1 MIVLTPILLT
11 SLFLLT
17 YEFWALYTRN
27 KLVTTYVREAFAAV
41 PGVFVLMAFV
51 VGFLCGHFFW
61 T

>member
-1 MIVLTPILLT
+1 MIVLLPILVT
-11 SLFLLT
+11 TAFLLT
-17 YEFWALYTRN
+17 YEFYALVTHK

-41 PGVFVLMAFV
+41 PGVFVLGAFV